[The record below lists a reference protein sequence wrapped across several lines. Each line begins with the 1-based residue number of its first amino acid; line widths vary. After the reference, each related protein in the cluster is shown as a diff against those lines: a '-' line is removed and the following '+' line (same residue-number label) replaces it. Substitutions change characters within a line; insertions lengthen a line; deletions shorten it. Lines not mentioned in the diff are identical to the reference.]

1 MAPDET
7 NDFAVV
13 LREKPY
19 ILRLEKA
26 YSLRLEKDSNDQ
38 CAGPLRL
45 LNIGLFGQG
54 RE

>member
-26 YSLRLEKDSNDQ
+26 YSLRLEKDSNAINAPDHY
-38 CAGPLRL
+38 A
-45 LNIGLFGQG
+45 F
-54 RE
+54 